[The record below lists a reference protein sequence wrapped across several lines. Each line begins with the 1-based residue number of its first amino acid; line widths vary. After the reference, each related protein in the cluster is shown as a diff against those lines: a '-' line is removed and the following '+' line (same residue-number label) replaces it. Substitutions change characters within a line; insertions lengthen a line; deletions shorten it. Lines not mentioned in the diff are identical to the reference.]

1 MIKFTSWPEKKK
13 PVFPAKKQEVKAP
26 KKPEKKVVKE
36 KPLVEEDLLIKKL
49 LEEE

>member
-1 MIKFTSWPEKKK
+1 MAVINTRWDK
-13 PVFPAKKQEVKAP
+13 PLATPVKKQEAKAP

-36 KPLVEEDLLIKKL
+36 KPLVEEDLLIKKF